1 MKEAGVADP
10 LQIFVL
16 AQKVLVGVFRNKWQ
30 RLLAETEIG
39 VAVAM
44 RAIDAVLL
52 CASLSKESVRVSMR
66 RCNAYVVC

>member
-10 LQIFVL
+10 LQVFVL
-16 AQKVLVGVFRNKWQ
+16 AQKVLVGVFGDKWQ
-30 RLLAETEIG
+30 RLLAETEKG

-44 RAIDAVLL
+44 RAIDTILL

-66 RCNAYVVC
+66 RGNAYVVC